1 MKTNTAVKPQYRY
14 CRRKKGSER
23 PGKTSADSAPGAGH
37 IDGYANL

>member
-1 MKTNTAVKPQYRY
+1 MGAVIEGGKGNR
-14 CRRKKGSER
+14 KGSEQ